1 MMQKRMY
8 LKNVSNDF
16 YIAYGGTLVTIND
29 SGVGIK
35 GNSINISG
43 AVKIEGD
50 LEVSGDTTIGG
61 KSFLTHTNGGM
72 PLD

>member
-1 MMQKRMY
+1 M
-8 LKNVSNDF
+8 
-16 YIAYGGTLVTIND
+16 IND
-29 SGVGIK
+29 GGVTIK

-43 AVKIEGD
+43 AVSIEGD
-50 LEVSGDTTIGG
+50 LEVSGDATIGG